1 MLFRQRTLEARRLA
15 QILLQRGNLRLE
27 VLLASEFL
35 VTQPSSRAVR
45 QKGQGRAGIKSQDW
59 LGAR

>member
-35 VTQPSSRAVR
+35 VTQP
-45 QKGQGRAGIKSQDW
+45 
-59 LGAR
+59 L